1 MKLTHLGITL
11 CLLLATTTTTTA
23 FEMDHFLAPG
33 PNSHFKT
40 GDTISFL
47 VEDMPDEDDQ
57 NVNANLHKADGSLV
71 KTIKTWSSQSVDD
84 GGDEFPFNWLVDVTE
99 TGSYYVEISAANSH
113 EDITQSYPF
122 EIQGDAEA
130 GDAADTTPVDD
141 GSQVT
146 PQSTQYEAVQQEAQ
160 EAQEEPEEKEEQPKK
175 KLSLH
180 DEQTKVAHI
189 SSHND
194 INTVS
199 EPSSSPAKEATPQQ
213 IPEFQSQPKAQLQ
226 SEPLMPETK
235 SNASIKE
242 LMAADDVAVA
252 EEKKWLAQ
260 QQKGSDSPHDKH
272 KTSSPKDHP
281 KSQQKQPSKVK
292 STHKPAD
299 EAPKKK
305 AQKDAGKKTHK
316 VADKPASKD
325 QSAIKIALPLSNKA
339 PTTTAKPNKASTDKT
354 NKGQDLKA
362 QIKAKAKETAAKV
375 KENAQKSNEEEVSR
389 QKMSLAQQ
397 EAMDDKA
404 IREEMAQIQSSKAA
418 SSKEK
423 RDAYRKVMMNRARF
437 AKQGLQ

>member
-1 MKLTHLGITL
+1 
-11 CLLLATTTTTTA
+11 
-23 FEMDHFLAPG
+23 
-33 PNSHFKT
+33 
-40 GDTISFL
+40 
-47 VEDMPDEDDQ
+47 
-57 NVNANLHKADGSLV
+57 
-71 KTIKTWSSQSVDD
+71 
-84 GGDEFPFNWLVDVTE
+84 VDVTE

-130 GDAADTTPVDD
+130 GDAADTTPADE

-160 EAQEEPEEKEEQPKK
+160 EAQEAQEEPEEKEESPKK

-226 SEPLMPETK
+226 NEPLMPETS

-260 QQKGSDSPHDKH
+260 QQKGSSSPHDKH
-272 KTSSPKDHP
+272 KTSSPKGHP

-299 EAPKKK
+299 EVPKKK

-325 QSAIKIALPLSNKA
+325 QSAIKIAIPLSNKA
-339 PTTTAKPNKASTDKT
+339 PTATDKPNKASTTTDKT

-375 KENAQKSNEEEVSR
+375 KENAQKSNEEEVNR

-397 EAMDDKA
+397 EALDDKA

-437 AKQGLQ
+437 AKQVLQ